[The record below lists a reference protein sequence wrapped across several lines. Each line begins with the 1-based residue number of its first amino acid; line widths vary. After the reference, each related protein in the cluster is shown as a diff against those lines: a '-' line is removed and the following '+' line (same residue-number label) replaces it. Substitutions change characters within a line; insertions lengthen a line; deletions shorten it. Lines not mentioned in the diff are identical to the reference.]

1 MGVFFVDHVQV
12 SVALSRLRAD
22 ARDASAEPAVTPVTG
37 LYEQGGTGAASIATL
52 SRTIGDLGEAI
63 GLNLGFTA
71 AAAANVAANAA
82 TADGSGPR

>member
-1 MGVFFVDHVQV
+1 M
-12 SVALSRLRAD
+12 ALSRLRAD
-22 ARDASAEPAVTPVTG
+22 ASPTRVRARRDPVTG
-37 LYEQGGTGAASIATL
+37 LHEQGGTGVASIATL
-52 SRTIGDLGEAI
+52 SRAIGDLGEAI